1 MCKVS
6 VLMPVYNVKEEYL
19 RAAIE
24 SILNQ
29 SFSDF
34 EFVILDDN
42 SSISIDHIIN
52 SYNDK
57 RIKFYKN
64 SSNIGIAESRNKLMD
79 LAKGEYAALMDND
92 DISETN
98 RLSKQVEFLDNNP
111 DISIISSAYERL
123 TDKKIVKHPVN
134 VRYFDLLKGCVI
146 AHPAVMFRIKDLR
159 HYKLKYN
166 PNFICSQ
173 DYELWSRAIRFLK
186 MANLPDVL
194 LKYRIFDESIT
205 QKKAQ
210 VAIDEDSRIK
220 QNMLDFLTEDK
231 HIQNNLKT
239 MFFYAESTRKNTLL
253 ENIFSLRNIGNRKV
267 LTILGVKIKGEIDEK
282 P

>member
-1 MCKVS
+1 
-6 VLMPVYNVKEEYL
+6 
-19 RAAIE
+19 
-24 SILNQ
+24 
-29 SFSDF
+29 
-34 EFVILDDN
+34 
-42 SSISIDHIIN
+42 
-52 SYNDK
+52 
-57 RIKFYKN
+57 
-64 SSNIGIAESRNKLMD
+64 
-79 LAKGEYAALMDND
+79 
-92 DISETN
+92 
-98 RLSKQVEFLDNNP
+98 
-111 DISIISSAYERL
+111 
-123 TDKKIVKHPVN
+123 
-134 VRYFDLLKGCVI
+134 
-146 AHPAVMFRIKDLR
+146 
-159 HYKLKYN
+159 
-166 PNFICSQ
+166 
-173 DYELWSRAIRFLK
+173 